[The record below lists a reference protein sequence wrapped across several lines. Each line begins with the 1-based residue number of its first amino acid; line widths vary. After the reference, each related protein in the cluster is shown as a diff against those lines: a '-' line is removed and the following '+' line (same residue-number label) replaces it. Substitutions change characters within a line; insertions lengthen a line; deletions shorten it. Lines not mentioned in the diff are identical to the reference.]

1 MRRLCVASSHY
12 HHFLGN
18 SIKAQAKPCLFRGRV
33 FSVMKTLQTIL
44 SQFGYVDSKQL
55 KELSSAFPDMQ
66 LVIKWGA
73 SPREQVSASQVAER
87 IAEHEAQT
95 DDYVREVFL
104 SSTNFRMLKQ
114 VLLNQDSNYYA

>member
-1 MRRLCVASSHY
+1 
-12 HHFLGN
+12 
-18 SIKAQAKPCLFRGRV
+18 
-33 FSVMKTLQTIL
+33 MKTLQTIL

-73 SPREQVSASQVAER
+73 SPREQVSASEVAER
-87 IAEHEAQT
+87 IAEHEAHT
-95 DDYVREVFL
+95 GDYVREVFL